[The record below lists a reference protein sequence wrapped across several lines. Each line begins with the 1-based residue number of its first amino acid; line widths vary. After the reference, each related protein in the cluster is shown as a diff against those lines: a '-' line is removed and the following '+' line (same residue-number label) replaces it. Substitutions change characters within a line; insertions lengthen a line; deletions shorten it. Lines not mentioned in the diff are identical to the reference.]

1 METKTHTTPET
12 INSVP
17 VCRSCGSEHV
27 ARDAWAC
34 FNRESGLWELENVF
48 DDEHCHTCEGQTKLD
63 WVPADAVQ
71 NRRIRALNDRFRTQG
86 LGNGTVLLT
95 QGIQEAG
102 QEFVVAAVEV
112 VRMFSDFSED
122 NDPWGE
128 HDFGSV
134 EIEGQKVFWKLD
146 YYDAT
151 LTQGSENPANEA
163 LTHRVLTIMLAG
175 EY

>member
-1 METKTHTTPET
+1 METKQATPET

-48 DDEHCHTCEGQTKLD
+48 DDEHCHSCEGATKLD
-63 WVPADAVQ
+63 WIPADAIQ
-71 NRRIRALNDRFRTQG
+71 NRRVRALNDRFRTQG
-86 LGNGTVLLT
+86 LGNGSIVVTSGMQAEGTDFVL
-95 QGIQEAG
+95 
-102 QEFVVAAVEV
+102 AAIKA
-112 VRMFSDFSED
+112 VRAFEDFSED

-128 HDFGSV
+128 HDFGAV
-134 EIEGQKVFWKLD
+134 DIEGQKVFWKLD
-146 YYDAT
+146 YYDLT
-151 LTQGSENPANEA
+151 LKQGSENPANDA
-163 LTHRVLTIMLAG
+163 LTHRVLTIMLAC